1 MLRILV
7 LGLSLLAASPWR
19 APATSDA
26 HQAQPDLWSVAVSG
40 ANIITTDG
48 AGERRVVAI
57 SDLSSIVVAT
67 DDSGP
72 WGDDVV
78 FILYGSGGQPLSIFP
93 SDALGNEGFVAWMA
107 TTPGYRDREL
117 ARSMASTQVAR
128 FTVWTAER

>member
-7 LGLSLLAASPWR
+7 LALSLLAGSSCR
-19 APATSDA
+19 APA
-26 HQAQPDLWSVAVSG
+26 AQPDRWSVAVSG

-48 AGERRVVAI
+48 TGERRVVAI

-93 SDALGNEGFVAWMA
+93 SDARGGEEFVAWMA

-117 ARSMASTQVAR
+117 ARSMASTQEAR
-128 FTVWTAER
+128 FTVWTAEP

>member
-7 LGLSLLAASPWR
+7 LALSLLAGSSCR
-19 APATSDA
+19 APATASA
-26 HQAQPDLWSVAVSG
+26 PQAQPDPWSVTVSG

-48 AGERRVVAI
+48 TGERRVVAI

-78 FILYGSGGQPLSIFP
+78 FILYGADGQPLSIFP
-93 SDALGNEGFVAWMA
+93 SGARGNEEFVKWMA
-107 TTPGYRDREL
+107 ITPGYRDREL

-128 FTVWTAER
+128 FTVWTADR

>member
-7 LGLSLLAASPWR
+7 LALSLLAGSACR
-19 APATSDA
+19 APA
-26 HQAQPDLWSVAVSG
+26 AQPDPWSVVVSRT
-40 ANIITTDG
+40 NIITTDG
-48 AGERRVVAI
+48 TGERRVVAI

-93 SDALGNEGFVAWMA
+93 SDARGSEEFVAWMA
-107 TTPGYRDREL
+107 TTPGYRDREF
-117 ARSMASTQVAR
+117 ARSMASTQEAR
-128 FTVWTAER
+128 FIVWTAEP

>member
-1 MLRILV
+1 MLRILAI
-7 LGLSLLAASPWR
+7 GLSLLAGGACR
-19 APATSDA
+19 APATSGA
-26 HQAQPDLWSVAVSG
+26 HQSQADPWSVSISG

-48 AGERRVVAI
+48 TGERRVVAI
-57 SDLSSIVVAT
+57 ADLSSIVVAT

-78 FILYGSGGQPLSIFP
+78 FILLGSDGQPLSIFP
-93 SDALGNEGFVAWMA
+93 SVARGNEEFVAWMA

-117 ARSMASTQVAR
+117 AKSMASTQVAR

>member
-7 LGLSLLAASPWR
+7 LGLSLLAGSSCR
-19 APATSDA
+19 APAASGVNRS
-26 HQAQPDLWSVAVSG
+26 QPDAWSVAVSG
-40 ANIITTDG
+40 ATIITTDG
-48 AGERRVVAI
+48 VGERRVVAI

-78 FILYGSGGQPLSIFP
+78 FILYGSDGRPLSIFP
-93 SDALGNEGFVAWMA
+93 SDARGNEEFVAWMA